1 MPEVSPRPLPA
12 PVVGRRLWGSGDPR
26 QPYGLRGPLRAVV
39 LHHTNGAPESLEAG
53 DPHAEAAYVRR
64 IQRGHFERGFDDIGY
79 HFVIMP
85 SGRIFLGRP
94 TWAVGAHVKG
104 HNADTVG
111 IALAGDFN
119 SQGPTPQAI
128 GAIGHVRGKLIPAGT
143 AVPLLGHSDLAAKDC
158 PGASLIHYLNADGN
172 R

>member
-1 MPEVSPRPLPA
+1 MPEASPRPLSV
-12 PVVGRRLWGSGDPR
+12 PVVGRRLWGSADPR
-26 QPYGLRGPLRAVV
+26 QPYEVRASLRAVV
-39 LHHTNGAPESLEAG
+39 LHHTNGATGSLELG

-85 SGRIFLGRP
+85 SGRIFQGRP

-104 HNADTVG
+104 HNADTLG

-119 SQGPTPQAI
+119 SQGPTRQAI
-128 GAIGHVRGKLIPAGT
+128 GAIGRVRSRLIPAG
-143 AVPLLGHSDLAAKDC
+143 AVVPLLGHSDLAAKDC
-158 PGASLIHYLNADGN
+158 PGASLVHYLNANGN

>member
-1 MPEVSPRPLPA
+1 MPEVSHRPLLA
-12 PVVGRRLWGSGDPR
+12 PVVGRRLWESADPR
-26 QPYGLRGPLRAVV
+26 QPYGVRGPLRAVV
-39 LHHTNGAPESLEAG
+39 LHHTNGATGSLETG
-53 DPHAEAAYVRR
+53 DPNAEAGYMRR

-119 SQGPTPQAI
+119 SQGPTSEAIRAI
-128 GAIGHVRGKLIPAGT
+128 GQVRSTLIPSGVT
-143 AVPLLGHSDLAAKDC
+143 VPLLGHSDLAAKDC
-158 PGASLIHYLNADGN
+158 PGASLIHYLNANVN